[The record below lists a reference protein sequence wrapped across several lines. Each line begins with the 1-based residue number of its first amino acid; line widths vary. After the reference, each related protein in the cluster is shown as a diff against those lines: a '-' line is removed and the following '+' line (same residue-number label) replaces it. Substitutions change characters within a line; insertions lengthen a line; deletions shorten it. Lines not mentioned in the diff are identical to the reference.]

1 LAGGGEENFE
11 SQSGNNPQ
19 LSPAAKPATRLFLQ
33 ASLQIS
39 SDTQQHTI
47 PSPRPKSSKDAQFAR
62 FALTQ
67 AYSSVILRRKGLRE
81 VACYYICL
89 LETNLLDSSAA
100 TCYPSRP
107 VTITEALESEASCAR
122 ILSVAE

>member
-1 LAGGGEENFE
+1 VKKTSK
-11 SQSGNNPQ
+11 SQCGNSPQ
-19 LSPAAKPATRLFLQ
+19 LSPAAKPATWLFLQ
-33 ASLQIS
+33 ASLQIPL
-39 SDTQQHTI
+39 TLPNNTR
-47 PSPRPKSSKDAQFAR
+47 SPLLVKNPAKDAQSAR

-67 AYSSVILRRKGLRE
+67 AYSLVILRRKGLRE
-81 VACYYICL
+81 VACYYIYL

-100 TCYPSRP
+100 TCDPSRP